1 MEAIIMKYPFILAL
15 VISLILPTVGVALD
29 VKITLELE
37 SVKVI
42 HNGRVV
48 RIQRNQN
55 QDNMINPEFA
65 KTSRPCP
72 PFCIKPITLTLGV
85 ETIIELEMLHYLKQ
99 KSEGDHSILVIDS
112 RTADW
117 AIKGSIPG
125 AVNVPWDILSG
136 VNSTSAV
143 IQKLLEEQFDV
154 KISEDEEDQYL
165 FDKAKTLILFCN
177 GPWCDQS
184 PANIKTLLALG
195 YPAEKLKWY
204 RGGMQSW
211 ESLGLTTVTDMLTP
225 QTSPTGTVDLIK
237 AVSQK
242 EVAKKSLHGQ
252 LKDFF
257 TTSLWSDSTNIDVKI
272 TPQLDSV
279 EVMHNGEF
287 VLIQRNQNQNN
298 TINPEFAKTSRPCP
312 PSCLRAVTLASSV
325 EIIGE
330 LEVLN
335 YLERMSEGDNSI
347 LIIDSRRI
355 NWVVKGSIPGSVS
368 IPWDILSAKTS
379 STPIVKK
386 LLIEQIGVKIDDEG
400 KYCFK
405 KAKTLVLFCNGSW
418 CDKSHSNVE
427 TLLELGYPPN
437 KLKWYRGGM
446 QSWESFGLTTVTD
459 IPMPWF
465 GL

>member
-1 MEAIIMKYPFILAL
+1 MKYPFLSVL

-42 HNGRVV
+42 HNGRAVI
-48 RIQRNQN
+48 IQRNQN

-72 PFCIKPITLTLGV
+72 PFCIKPITLAPGV
-85 ETIIELEMLHYLKQ
+85 ETIIELEMLDYLKQ
-99 KSEGDHSILVIDS
+99 KSEGDRSILVIDS

-125 AVNVPWDILSG
+125 TVNIPWDILSG
-136 VNSTSAV
+136 VNTSSVV

-154 KISEDEEDQYL
+154 KISKEGKYL

-184 PANIKTLLALG
+184 PANIKTLLTLG
-195 YPAEKLKWY
+195 YPPEKLKWY
-204 RGGMQSW
+204 RDGMQSW
-211 ESLGLTTVTDMLTP
+211 ESLGLTTVTNVLTP
-225 QTSPTGTVDLIK
+225 QSNQTGAIDFIK
-237 AVSQK
+237 AKAVLQK

-257 TTSLWSDSTNIDVKI
+257 TTSLWGDSTTIDVKI

-279 EVMHNGEF
+279 EAMHNGKF
-287 VLIQRNQNQNN
+287 VIIQRNQNQNN

-312 PSCLRAVTLASSV
+312 PSCLRAVTNASSV
-325 EIIGE
+325 EIIAE

-355 NWVVKGSIPGSVS
+355 DWVVKGSIPGSVS

-379 STPIVKK
+379 TTPIVKK
-386 LLIEQIGVKIDDEG
+386 LLIEQIGVKIDNEG

-405 KAKTLVLFCNGSW
+405 KAKTLVLFCNGPW
-418 CDKSHSNVE
+418 CDKSHTNVE